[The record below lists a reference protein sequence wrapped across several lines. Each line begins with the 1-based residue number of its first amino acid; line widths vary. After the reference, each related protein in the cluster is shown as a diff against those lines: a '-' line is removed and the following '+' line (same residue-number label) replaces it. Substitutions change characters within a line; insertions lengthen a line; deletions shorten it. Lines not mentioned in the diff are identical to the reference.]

1 MGLLPVRNEQR
12 ERTVQRLVSAEESSA
27 KRIHSL
33 DDEGLLCLH
42 LGEGKVMNH
51 WIALKSA
58 WRAGLKQYRKRLTE
72 LRRGPVP
79 KNLTFGAPTS
89 GVSLIIGSE
98 GSGAIA
104 EPVSGVPIRGPADHS
119 S

>member
-1 MGLLPVRNEQR
+1 
-12 ERTVQRLVSAEESSA
+12 
-27 KRIHSL
+27 
-33 DDEGLLCLH
+33 
-42 LGEGKVMNH
+42 MNH

-89 GVSLIIGSE
+89 GVPLIIGS
-98 GSGAIA
+98 GQQARVVV
-104 EPVSGVPIRGPADHS
+104 PDDGVWHKKGPQDLAS
-119 S
+119 